1 MLGLCRWHVT
11 AAAVALIG
19 IAGLSCVLAGAAQ
32 PPGDSSAVVAFTP
45 DGKLK
50 EPEGY
55 RKWVYV
61 GTPITPNELNG
72 GEAPFPDF
80 HAVYIDP
87 DYAHY
92 EKTGEFPR
100 NDRSRRAYPSRADDP
115 PAQADNFS
123 PYVTKDGGISR
134 PTDYRETFEHLGTY
148 RPWPRN
154 RTSRS
159 TRCTSSMR
167 RPEDVRAYR
176 RDRKFPTA
184 PILVNEVTRVG
195 PGPIDVESTGP
206 PTVKAWFV
214 TITPNRREDSPTMTC
229 GATGGAGPFLAKRTR
244 DERGRPR
251 SHPLGRAT
259 SRRSS
264 SGSSRNLHRLM
275 SLSPAALTGLIGPPG
290 ALSKSLDLRTP
301 GRHLAGGHPRRT
313 PAITASRPT
322 PTAARFAHESPEE
335 ISLNRQGRSSDPGR
349 VAAAGFAESRDRTR
363 GRAAR
368 FGPRV
373 GASGRVHRRADHR
386 DLALWRSSF

>member
-115 PAQADNFS
+115 PARAAGDFS

-134 PTDYRETFEHLGTY
+134 PTDYRDTFEHLGTY
-148 RPWPRN
+148 AVATKPSRPLDEMHVVY
-154 RTSRS
+154 SR
-159 TRCTSSMR
+159 
-167 RPEDVRAYR
+167 PEEDVRAYR
-176 RDRKFPTA
+176 RNSTVPTA
-184 PILVNEVTRVG
+184 QR
-195 PGPIDVESTGP
+195 
-206 PTVKAWFV
+206 W
-214 TITPNRREDSPTMTC
+214 
-229 GATGGAGPFLAKRTR
+229 
-244 DERGRPR
+244 
-251 SHPLGRAT
+251 
-259 SRRSS
+259 
-264 SGSSRNLHRLM
+264 
-275 SLSPAALTGLIGPPG
+275 
-290 ALSKSLDLRTP
+290 
-301 GRHLAGGHPRRT
+301 
-313 PAITASRPT
+313 
-322 PTAARFAHESPEE
+322 
-335 ISLNRQGRSSDPGR
+335 
-349 VAAAGFAESRDRTR
+349 
-363 GRAAR
+363 
-368 FGPRV
+368 
-373 GASGRVHRRADHR
+373 
-386 DLALWRSSF
+386 